1 LEENSNSLYCF
12 SGRSHVISF
21 DNLNA
26 ESDLLSRNSPGF
38 KVRFLET
45 GTYNYRCQIYT
56 RMRGLIEVFDVKPKI
71 PVVKNIK
78 QLGQLINQAAIP
90 QVKEVKT
97 TPLAPAR
104 RALFQE
110 EEKKSGESR
119 GAVSATSDLS
129 LRLL

>member
-1 LEENSNSLYCF
+1 
-12 SGRSHVISF
+12 
-21 DNLNA
+21 
-26 ESDLLSRNSPGF
+26 
-38 KVRFLET
+38 
-45 GTYNYRCQIYT
+45 
-56 RMRGLIEVFDVKPKI
+56 MRGLIEVFDVKPKI